1 MSELIENIN
10 NKKELLKHIIL
21 QIHKGEAPD
30 QVRTRLKELLGS
42 VPYDIVVEVEQELIQ
57 EGLPEEEV
65 IKLCDIHSEVLE
77 GSIDQ
82 SGARSIPPGHPA
94 DVFKKENVA
103 LTKLTEE
110 LLQQYNLVNKNK
122 TEKKSISS
130 RINKSTYD
138 KLVSVSNKVSHRFYD
153 RKVAYMV
160 NKILLDWTK
169 QEEANI

>member
-1 MSELIENIN
+1 MEKNDAVIQQKLE
-10 NKKELLKHIIL
+10 KKM
-21 QIHKGEAPD
+21 
-30 QVRTRLKELLGS
+30 
-42 VPYDIVVEVEQELIQ
+42 
-57 EGLPEEEV
+57 
-65 IKLCDIHSEVLE
+65 
-77 GSIDQ
+77 
-82 SGARSIPPGHPA
+82 
-94 DVFKKENVA
+94 
-103 LTKLTEE
+103 
-110 LLQQYNLVNKNK
+110 NKNK